1 MAILANSSMVEISL
15 SAPRLVILPEPVG
28 GLGQPQRGLRRAHRG
43 RVAAAVGIDH
53 QQMDR
58 VATHVQHAQSHEN
71 KLAGRRY
78 GRVATRARRPVACAG
93 RAGLWRNPAAGF
105 VV

>member
-1 MAILANSSMVEISL
+1 M
-15 SAPRLVILPEPVG
+15 
-28 GLGQPQRGLRRAHRG
+28 
-43 RVAAAVGIDH
+43 GIDH